1 LRPVGAALPLLRRAA
16 RFFLPHQRRFVLIG
30 GLYAALAAAQ
40 FGMVETAT
48 T

>member
-1 LRPVGAALPLLRRAA
+1 VLRRA
-16 RFFLPHQRRFVLIG
+16 G
-30 GLYAALAAAQ
+30 GLYAELAAAQ